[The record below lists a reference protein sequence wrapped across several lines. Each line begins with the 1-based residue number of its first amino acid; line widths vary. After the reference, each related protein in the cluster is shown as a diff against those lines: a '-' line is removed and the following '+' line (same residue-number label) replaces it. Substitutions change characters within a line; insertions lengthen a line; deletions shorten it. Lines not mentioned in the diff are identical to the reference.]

1 MNKVVSVCFLFVISL
16 VFCQTALALPTFQ
29 AHIVGGTAGTQG
41 QDEDSWFTTDS
52 SFDLIVVGAYNN
64 TDLLTEVTLALS
76 VPLNE
81 AGTIAITGGDVGATL
96 LYVKTS
102 ILGGS
107 FYNPNADAD
116 IDLLTNVSGYDG
128 YMTKNFLPASQQLN
142 SNHYP
147 FKTDVSN
154 FLVYGIGD
162 FDNLG
167 SVHNY
172 NAETGTI
179 TTEGN
184 GEEKTF
190 SVSITGF
197 TRVHIDV
204 YGYEVN
210 GNNKHFKA
218 SWNNSANSH
227 DSTYLIP
234 APGAIVLGSIGIGL
248 VGWLRRRRT
257 L

>member
-41 QDEDSWFTTDS
+41 QDEDSWFTTNS

-64 TDLLTEVTLALS
+64 TDLLTEVTIALS

-81 AGTIAITGGDVGATL
+81 NGTILIAGATL
-96 LYVKTS
+96 LTLKPDDPVPDS
-102 ILGGS
+102 V

-116 IDLLTNVSGYDG
+116 IDLLTNVTGYDG
-128 YMTKNFLPASQQLN
+128 YMAKNFLPASQQLN

-172 NAETGTI
+172 NAETGSI
-179 TTEGN
+179 TTEGV

-190 SVSITGF
+190 SISITGF

-234 APGAIVLGSIGIGL
+234 APGAILLGSIGVGL